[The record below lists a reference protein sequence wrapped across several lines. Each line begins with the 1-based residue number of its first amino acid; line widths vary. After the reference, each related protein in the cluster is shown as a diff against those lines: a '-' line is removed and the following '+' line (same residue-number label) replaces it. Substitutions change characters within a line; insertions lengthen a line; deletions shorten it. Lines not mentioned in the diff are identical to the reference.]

1 MCVNEVKRIGTES
14 VLNFLIENKDIVNNY
29 FVYVNDSNGTISYSD
44 LTKHLSGTTKDG
56 VNLHSAFLNRGILT
70 RYLRCTYDNMYNIS

>member
-29 FVYVNDSNGTISYSD
+29 FVYVKIIE
-44 LTKHLSGTTKDG
+44 K
-56 VNLHSAFLNRGILT
+56 
-70 RYLRCTYDNMYNIS
+70 MQYNKL